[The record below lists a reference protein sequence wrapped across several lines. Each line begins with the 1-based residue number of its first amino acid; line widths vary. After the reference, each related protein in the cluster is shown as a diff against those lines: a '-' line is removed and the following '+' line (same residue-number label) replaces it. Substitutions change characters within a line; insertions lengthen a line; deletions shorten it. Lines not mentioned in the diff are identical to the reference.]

1 MPTQFP
7 GAYNTFVAN
16 HEATRSMVVDFS
28 RNPSAFPVNR
38 YIQVVP
44 VDEPTGYYLA
54 MTVEERGRIRNTDGS
69 EFKWADAND
78 APSGQDGT
86 ESFEY
91 KAYRQERYAFP
102 FRFGDMTVK
111 NASWDIVAQHSA
123 IKAQQAMTHRTQQ
136 VVTLLTTSANYPS
149 ANTSAVSS
157 ISGNSGAWNQSTVAR
172 QDIKR
177 SLNFAAETILDATLT
192 GVKLSD
198 LVLIISSSC
207 ARQIAE
213 CQEIVDYIKSSP
225 DAKAQL
231 VGDKASLNA
240 KRYGLPDQLYGFD
253 LVIEDTRKVTSKKG
267 ATRAVSQ
274 IWPVASAAL
283 VSRPGGLVGVAGAPS
298 FSTATVFVNKAY
310 EMAVETVDDRAN
322 KRTMGRVI
330 DMFDVRMT
338 AGSAGFL
345 FTGAIA

>member
-1 MPTQFP
+1 MPAQFP
-7 GAYNTFVAN
+7 GAYNTFVPN
-16 HEATRSMVVDFS
+16 HEATKAMVIDFS
-28 RNPSAFPVNR
+28 RNPSKFPVNR

-44 VDEPTGYYLA
+44 VSDPIGYYLA

-69 EFKWADAND
+69 EFKWADGND
-78 APSGQDGT
+78 APAGQDGT

-111 NASWDIVAQHSA
+111 NASWDIVAQHAA

-136 VVTLLTTSANYPS
+136 VATLLTTSGNYPS
-149 ANTSAVSS
+149 ANTAAVTA
-157 ISGNSGAWNQSTVAR
+157 IAGNTGAWNQSTPGR
-172 QDIKR
+172 KDIQR
-177 SLNFAAETILDATLT
+177 SLNYGAETILDATL
-192 GVKLSD
+192 GGLQLSD

-213 CQEIVDYIKSSP
+213 CQEIVDYIKGSP

-274 IWPVASAAL
+274 IWPVASAVLA
-283 VSRPGGLVGVAGAPS
+283 SRPGGLVGVAGAPS
-298 FSTATVFVNKAY
+298 FSTATCFVNSEY
-310 EMAVETVDDRAN
+310 EMAVETLDDRNN
-322 KRTMGRVI
+322 KRTTGRVI
-330 DMFDVRMT
+330 DMFDLKMT
-338 AGSAGFL
+338 AGASGFL
-345 FTGAIA
+345 FTSAIA